1 MTVKSLLLLPA
12 AVAAAFALQGCS
24 ALNVGEENFACEGMP
39 GSVYCRSARE
49 VYNVTNTGV
58 VPSPMRP
65 QDAYNEDC
73 DDCVRSEDVNPEL
86 RDAEANLVQGTSNVR
101 TTYADESAT
110 KSTDKDASLVK
121 VSDDFYKDDEVIN
134 NYVNPNLPDKPVPIR
149 TPAQIMRV
157 WIAPY
162 EDEGGNLHAPG
173 YVYTEIMPRRWI
185 YPNDPTTAN
194 PRTFA
199 PLAATDS
206 MDTAASAPAPKT
218 TTRTTTHLKRNLPE
232 ENSLERFRRAQMSR

>member
-110 KSTDKDASLVK
+110 KSTDNDAGLV
-121 VSDDFYKDDEVIN
+121 
-134 NYVNPNLPDKPVPIR
+134 
-149 TPAQIMRV
+149 
-157 WIAPY
+157 
-162 EDEGGNLHAPG
+162 
-173 YVYTEIMPRRWI
+173 
-185 YPNDPTTAN
+185 
-194 PRTFA
+194 
-199 PLAATDS
+199 
-206 MDTAASAPAPKT
+206 
-218 TTRTTTHLKRNLPE
+218 
-232 ENSLERFRRAQMSR
+232 

>member
-12 AVAAAFALQGCS
+12 AVAIAFALPGCS

-39 GSVYCRSARE
+39 GSVFCRSARD
-49 VYNVTNTGV
+49 VYNVTNSGV
-58 VPSPMRP
+58 VPSPMHP

-73 DDCVRSEDVNPEL
+73 DDCVKSEDVNPEL
-86 RDAEANLVQGTSNVR
+86 RDAEAGLVEGTSNVR
-101 TTYADESAT
+101 TTYAEDSSKK
-110 KSTDKDASLVK
+110 KSEGSGSIVNKTDDT
-121 VSDDFYKDDEVIN
+121 YKDDEVIN

-194 PRTFA
+194 QRIFA